1 MNILVVFGTDLGI
14 DFFPREWRS
23 LVSIMTMQGN
33 LLIRFIYCLGCRAFT
48 LTHSLKMGRFR
59 PLTERSAAR

>member
-33 LLIRFIYCLGCRAFT
+33 LLIRFIYC
-48 LTHSLKMGRFR
+48 
-59 PLTERSAAR
+59 